1 MGTSLTRWS
10 VFISRSLVLTEA
22 STQQLKVK
30 GNKEVHFGGSGKRRR
45 DQGRDI
51 LANIRDGF
59 AKRRARLGGQMDT
72 AAVVSFG
79 SALGL
84 DMSDGNS
91 GSSRQ

>member
-1 MGTSLTRWS
+1 
-10 VFISRSLVLTEA
+10 V

-30 GNKEVHFGGSGKRRR
+30 GTKEVHFGGSGKRRR

-84 DMSDGNS
+84 DMSGGNS
-91 GSSRQ
+91 SSSSSSSQ